1 MTIYLVSTFYP
12 KLNHAKKIAKL
23 VVKNKLAAC
32 VNINKNIN
40 SIFIWRSK
48 MLDEKEIEL
57 NFKTTEKKV
66 KKLDWKIKL
75 KNRVEKLSCWK
86 KWVGLKLKSLVIRQP
101 WPNLKGIDSISDGQK
116 GPTNIQN

>member
-12 KLNHAKKIAKL
+12 NIKQAKKVAKL

-32 VNINKNIN
+32 VNISKNIN
-40 SIFIWRSK
+40 SIFIWKSK

-66 KKLDWKIKL
+66 TKLILFLEKNHPYECPPIISFPIKKINKKYLDWV
-75 KNRVEKLSCWK
+75 KN
-86 KWVGLKLKSLVIRQP
+86 Q
-101 WPNLKGIDSISDGQK
+101 
-116 GPTNIQN
+116 TN

>member
-12 KLNHAKKIAKL
+12 KLNQAKKIAKL

-48 MLDEKEIEL
+48 MFDEKEIEL

-66 KKLDWKIKL
+66 KKLILFLEKNHPYECPPIISFPIKKINKKYLDW
-75 KNRVEKLSCWK
+75 VK
-86 KWVGLKLKSLVIRQP
+86 KQ
-101 WPNLKGIDSISDGQK
+101 
-116 GPTNIQN
+116 TN